1 MQLCTEMAYR
11 ATRAGGSKAYRSSV
25 LYSHYSTEFGFVSA
39 RGAQKVCMQIIGYP
53 SGSNTR

>member
-25 LYSHYSTEFGFVSA
+25 LYSHTTVATEFLNRIRFCQ
-39 RGAQKVCMQIIGYP
+39 R
-53 SGSNTR
+53 TRCSESLHA